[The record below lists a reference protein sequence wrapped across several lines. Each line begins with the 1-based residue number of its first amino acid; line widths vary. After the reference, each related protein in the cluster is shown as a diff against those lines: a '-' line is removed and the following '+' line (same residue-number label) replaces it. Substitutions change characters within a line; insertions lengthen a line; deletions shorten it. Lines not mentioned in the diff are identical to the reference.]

1 MSDSLQPHRLQ
12 PAGLLGPWNFPD
24 KNTGVGCHFL
34 LQMIFQTQGLNPCLL
49 SLLRW
54 QADFSTT
61 EPPGKPM
68 EQYTRPFKTVLPK
81 AFLKSGAEQL
91 TPFYLLLQE
100 IGGQF
105 SPLARHANPFLC
117 QSVLSPHLMVSA
129 KGTPCAFQK
138 QIGSQYSIFFRSIM
152 KPV

>member
-1 MSDSLQPHRLQ
+1 MPFPPPDDIPDPGTEPMSTESPTL
-12 PAGLLGPWNFPD
+12 AGGF
-24 KNTGVGCHFL
+24 F
-34 LQMIFQTQGLNPCLL
+34 
-49 SLLRW
+49 
-54 QADFSTT
+54 TT

-105 SPLARHANPFLC
+105 SHLARHANPFLC
-117 QSVLSPHLMVSA
+117 QSVLSPPLD
-129 KGTPCAFQK
+129 GL
-138 QIGSQYSIFFRSIM
+138 SQGHTMCIPKS
-152 KPV
+152 K